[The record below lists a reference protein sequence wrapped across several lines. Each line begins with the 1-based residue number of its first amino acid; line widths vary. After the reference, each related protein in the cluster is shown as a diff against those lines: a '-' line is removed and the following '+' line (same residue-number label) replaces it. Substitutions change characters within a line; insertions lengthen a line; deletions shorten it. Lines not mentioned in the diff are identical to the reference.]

1 MFSLENVQRT
11 QYVPQV
17 SSIPETIVALP
28 AIAGSSGES
37 KQVDVS
43 TQIRVLSNFSKY
55 KTANDVVQESS
66 VDPAIVYSNGFK
78 LDYLDGLK
86 NLPVGEACV
95 IEPTRKLVTSY
106 VGNAVVP
113 IVDPPDI
120 KFCQGIP
127 VVRQITQI
135 TQISLCQ

>member
-17 SSIPETIVALP
+17 SSIPETLLSLP
-28 AIAGSSGES
+28 PIAANSGES

-43 TQIRVLSNFSKY
+43 TEIRVLSNFSKY
-55 KTANDVVQESS
+55 LTANDVVQEGS

-86 NLPVGEACV
+86 NLAVQACV
-95 IEPTRKLVTSY
+95 IEPTRKVVTSY

-120 KFCQGIP
+120 KFCQGTSI
-127 VVRQITQI
+127 RQIR
-135 TQISLCQ
+135 QISLCQ

>member
-1 MFSLENVQRT
+1 MFSLSDIKKT

-17 SSIPETIVALP
+17 SSIPETTVSLP
-28 AIAGSSGES
+28 GIGANNGPST

-55 KTANDVVQESS
+55 LTANDVVQESS

-86 NLPVGEACV
+86 NLQVKPCV
-95 IEPTRKLVTSY
+95 IEPTRKVVTSY

-113 IVDPPDI
+113 IVDPPNI
-120 KFCQGIP
+120 NFCQGTSI
-127 VVRQITQI
+127 RQI